1 MSCFPWEL
9 FPKYFSFVLQNCTL
23 LSMERHCPVS
33 QRSPWLNW
41 GMGEHLLSPVS
52 QHKVWP
58 CPDCKPGPDLPTS
71 SPSPF
76 HILASIRRKG
86 QRVGREELRALR
98 EGVLPE
104 HCLLDACVGESQ
116 HPESTGMCPQH
127 IYLHSDKS
135 VSIIIVWKLLWKLIP
150 IDKARTFPN
159 IGAGVLCLSHVST

>member
-86 QRVGREELRALR
+86 QRVGREELPCSAGGRTAWTLPARRSRRR
-98 EGVLPE
+98 EPAPREYRDVPSARIPAQWQVCFHYYSLE
-104 HCLLDACVGESQ
+104 
-116 HPESTGMCPQH
+116 T
-127 IYLHSDKS
+127 S
-135 VSIIIVWKLLWKLIP
+135 VETNTY
-150 IDKARTFPN
+150 R
-159 IGAGVLCLSHVST
+159 